1 MALLAQCPVL
11 FHDRQHLEHL
21 EMVCTWQNSQNGVAK
36 WRYLFLPQELNT
48 YNALSDDR
56 TRNIQLG
63 EPGTLSW
70 FKLSFWLPRLSPHW
84 CSFTSIL
91 EIWCYFKR
99 MQNLVFMMHLYKT
112 RILETASQALNVLT
126 TIWPEDLGSSF
137 FRLYEQHIIVKCVR
151 LYLVPKLC
159 W

>member
-36 WRYLFLPQELNT
+36 WRHLFLPQELNT

-56 TRNIQLG
+56 TYSWENLALF
-63 EPGTLSW
+63 PGLNYP
-70 FKLSFWLPRLSPHW
+70 FGLHRLSPHW

-112 RILETASQALNVLT
+112 RILETASQAFDVLAT
-126 TIWPEDLGSSF
+126 AQYGQKMWAVPSSG
-137 FRLYEQHIIVKCVR
+137 CMSNTS
-151 LYLVPKLC
+151 
-159 W
+159 